1 MTKRLPLRH
10 QTIEGRLQPPTAD
23 ASQDGSEAPPPFAI
37 GSLLS
42 SEEACRLVQ
51 DLNGWRHQSSKRP
64 AAPREAE
71 SVDHIE
77 AEAAEFAQL
86 VILQA
91 RRRSRLAIQLAKGPT
106 RRSSDSGGGLLVS
119 LQHVRPTRLEAL
131 MIDRPELA
139 AELRFLIDQGL
150 DRIRQPSMQQLHV
163 LLLTRLR
170 SRRAAGEDRSSV
182 SSGLGY
188 AAFCAWVRRARAS
201 GGEDV

>member
-1 MTKRLPLRH
+1 MAKRFQLKH
-10 QTIEGRLQPPTAD
+10 QTMEGRPQPPAAD
-23 ASQDGSEAPPPFAI
+23 GGQDRSEAPRPHAI
-37 GSLLS
+37 GISLS

-51 DLNGWRHQSSKRP
+51 DLNGWRHLSSKRP
-64 AAPREAE
+64 AHREAE
-71 SVDHIE
+71 SVDLLE

-91 RRRSRLAIQLAKGPT
+91 RRRSRLAIQLAMGPT
-106 RRSSDSGGGLLVS
+106 RRRSDSDGARLAS
-119 LQHVRPTRLEAL
+119 SQPVRPTRLEAL

-150 DRIRQPSMQQLHV
+150 DRNRQPSMRQLHV

-170 SRRAAGEDRSSV
+170 SWRAAGEDQSTL

-188 AAFCAWVRRARAS
+188 AAFCAWVQRARIS
-201 GGEDV
+201 GREDV

>member
-1 MTKRLPLRH
+1 MAKRFQLKH
-10 QTIEGRLQPPTAD
+10 QTMEGRPQPPAAD
-23 ASQDGSEAPPPFAI
+23 GGQDRSEAPRPHAI
-37 GSLLS
+37 GISLS

-51 DLNGWRHQSSKRP
+51 DLNGWRHLSSKRP
-64 AAPREAE
+64 AHREAE
-71 SVDHIE
+71 SVDLLE

-91 RRRSRLAIQLAKGPT
+91 RRRSRLAIQLAMGPT
-106 RRSSDSGGGLLVS
+106 RRRSDSGGARLAS
-119 LQHVRPTRLEAL
+119 SQPVRPTRLEAL

-150 DRIRQPSMQQLHV
+150 DRNRQLSMRQLHV

-170 SRRAAGEDRSSV
+170 SWRAAGEDQSTL

-188 AAFCAWVRRARAS
+188 AAFCACVQRARIS
-201 GGEDV
+201 GREDV

>member
-10 QTIEGRLQPPTAD
+10 QTMEGRLQPSTAD
-23 ASQDGSEAPPPFAI
+23 ASQDGSEAPPLPAI

-64 AAPREAE
+64 APREAE
-71 SVDHIE
+71 SVDQIE

-106 RRSSDSGGGLLVS
+106 RRSSDSGGALLVS
-119 LQHVRPTRLEAL
+119 SQHVRPTRLAAL

-188 AAFCAWVRRARAS
+188 AAFYAWVRRARAS

>member
-1 MTKRLPLRH
+1 MAKRFQLKH
-10 QTIEGRLQPPTAD
+10 QTMEGRPQPPAAD
-23 ASQDGSEAPPPFAI
+23 GGQDRSEAPRPHAVGI
-37 GSLLS
+37 SLS

-51 DLNGWRHQSSKRP
+51 DLNGWRHLSSKRP
-64 AAPREAE
+64 AHRKAE
-71 SVDHIE
+71 SVDLLE

-91 RRRSRLAIQLAKGPT
+91 RRRSRLAIQLAMGPT
-106 RRSSDSGGGLLVS
+106 RRRSDSGGARLAS
-119 LQHVRPTRLEAL
+119 SQPVRPTRLEAL

-150 DRIRQPSMQQLHV
+150 DRNRQPSMRQLHV

-170 SRRAAGEDRSSV
+170 SRGAAGEDHSTV

-188 AAFCAWVRRARAS
+188 AAFCAWVRRARVS
-201 GGEDV
+201 GREGV

>member
-1 MTKRLPLRH
+1 MAKRLQLKH
-10 QTIEGRLQPPTAD
+10 QTMERRPQPPAAD
-23 ASQDGSEAPPPFAI
+23 ASQDGSEAPRPHAI
-37 GSLLS
+37 GISLS

-51 DLNGWRHQSSKRP
+51 DMNGWRHVSSKP
-64 AAPREAE
+64 PAPREVE
-71 SVDHIE
+71 SVDLLQ

-91 RRRSRLAIQLAKGPT
+91 RRRSRLAIQLAKSPT
-106 RRSSDSGGGLLVS
+106 RRSSDSGGARLAS
-119 LQHVRPTRLEAL
+119 SQHVRPTRLEAL

-150 DRIRQPSMQQLHV
+150 DRNRQPSMRQLHV

-170 SRRAAGEDRSSV
+170 SWLAAEEDHSTF

-188 AAFCAWVRRARAS
+188 AAFCAWVRRARVS
-201 GGEDV
+201 GREDV

>member
-10 QTIEGRLQPPTAD
+10 QTMEGRLQPSTAD
-23 ASQDGSEAPPPFAI
+23 ASQDGSEAPPLPAI

-64 AAPREAE
+64 APREAE
-71 SVDHIE
+71 SVDLIE

-106 RRSSDSGGGLLVS
+106 RRSSDSGGALLVS
-119 LQHVRPTRLEAL
+119 SQHVRPTRLEAL

-150 DRIRQPSMQQLHV
+150 DRNRQPSMRQLHV

-170 SRRAAGEDRSSV
+170 SRCAAGEDHSSV

-201 GGEDV
+201 GREDV